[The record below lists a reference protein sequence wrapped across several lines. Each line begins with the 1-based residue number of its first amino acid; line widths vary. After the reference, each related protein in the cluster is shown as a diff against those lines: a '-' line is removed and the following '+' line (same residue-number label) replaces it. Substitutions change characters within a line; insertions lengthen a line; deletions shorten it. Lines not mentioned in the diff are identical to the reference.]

1 MPYGMCYVH
10 ILSVGI
16 HLYADG
22 LVIHSYQAL
31 DTAKERY
38 GEAIGYVAHSTANKI
53 ATVAHDLAEPA
64 SKKEIRVAKEILA
77 DRNGRIYRFDDYSH
91 KDRLK
96 ELLEVDD
103 KFKQYLYILGL
114 TEYRW
119 QKIAKHLL
127 YIGVIRYL
135 SREHSDFSRKNTEF
149 ARQHIIH
156 DWINDTY
163 LKNNVAALK
172 EALSYFHIS
181 EKDWIKFGDTVIEMY
196 NINDDK
202 DFEEFGIVTQ
212 IMLMRNNKHLL

>member
-1 MPYGMCYVH
+1 MCYVH
-10 ILSVGI
+10 ILYVGI

-135 SREHSDFSRKNTEF
+135 SREHSDFPERTQNLRVNT
-149 ARQHIIH
+149 
-156 DWINDTY
+156 
-163 LKNNVAALK
+163 
-172 EALSYFHIS
+172 SYMI
-181 EKDWIKFGDTVIEMY
+181 G
-196 NINDDK
+196 
-202 DFEEFGIVTQ
+202 
-212 IMLMRNNKHLL
+212 

>member
-1 MPYGMCYVH
+1 MH

-91 KDRLK
+91 KTD
-96 ELLEVDD
+96 
-103 KFKQYLYILGL
+103 
-114 TEYRW
+114 
-119 QKIAKHLL
+119 
-127 YIGVIRYL
+127 
-135 SREHSDFSRKNTEF
+135 
-149 ARQHIIH
+149 
-156 DWINDTY
+156 
-163 LKNNVAALK
+163 
-172 EALSYFHIS
+172 
-181 EKDWIKFGDTVIEMY
+181 
-196 NINDDK
+196 
-202 DFEEFGIVTQ
+202 
-212 IMLMRNNKHLL
+212 

>member
-1 MPYGMCYVH
+1 MP
-10 ILSVGI
+10 
-16 HLYADG
+16 LYFFIYFVAQD
-22 LVIHSYQAL
+22 SKKE
-31 DTAKERY
+31 TAKERY
-38 GEAIGYVAHSTANKI
+38 GEAVGYVAHSTANKI

-64 SKKEIRVAKEILA
+64 SKKKIRVAKEILA

-135 SREHSDFSRKNTEF
+135 SREHSDFF
-149 ARQHIIH
+149 P
-156 DWINDTY
+156 
-163 LKNNVAALK
+163 K
-172 EALSYFHIS
+172 EHRICTSTHH
-181 EKDWIKFGDTVIEMY
+181 T
-196 NINDDK
+196 
-202 DFEEFGIVTQ
+202 
-212 IMLMRNNKHLL
+212 